1 MAESSTENTNNLEP
15 EVLYTHKAATEQKQ
29 NKENDNSSAKPGR
42 RLVWD
47 GSRILDRNLEKV
59 I

>member
-1 MAESSTENTNNLEP
+1 MVESSTENTNNLEP
-15 EVLYTHKAATEQKQ
+15 EVLYTHKAAPEQKEDT
-29 NKENDNSSAKPGR
+29 NNSSAKPGR